1 MTVPTGGPPKIP
13 EGLHEALFALSLELN
28 PATGLPYAD
37 KDLAAHLKA
46 HHGIEVS
53 HDSVTRCLRPYRRA
67 AREARL
73 ERVRVRASEDL
84 PGRITTH
91 GTLMDQLVTDAKA
104 AKTVAGRVKAIG
116 EHRKGV
122 EMLARIASGTAD
134 VSVSGTASGLAEFLA
149 SAFAD
154 RAAQPMEE

>member
-1 MTVPTGGPPKIP
+1 MPPTGGPPKIP
-13 EGLHEALFALSLELN
+13 EGLHEELFNLSLELN

-37 KDLAAHLKA
+37 TDIAAWLKA

-53 HDSVTRCLRPYRRA
+53 HDAVTRCLRPYRRE

-73 ERVRVRASEDL
+73 ERMRVRASEDL

-91 GTLMDQLVTDAKA
+91 GTLMDQLLVDAKA
-104 AKTVAGRVKAIG
+104 AKTVAGRVRAIG

-122 EMLARIASGTAD
+122 EMLARIASGSVD
-134 VSVSGTASGLAEFLA
+134 VSVSGSPQGLAEFLS
-149 SAFAD
+149 SAFGSGAS
-154 RAAQPMEE
+154 

>member
-1 MTVPTGGPPKIP
+1 MPPTGGPPKIP
-13 EGLHEALFALSLELN
+13 EGLHEELFNLSLELN

-37 KDLAAHLKA
+37 KDIAAWLKA

-53 HDSVTRCLRPYRRA
+53 HDAVTRCLRPYRRE

-73 ERVRVRASEDL
+73 ERMRVRASEDL

-91 GTLMDQLVTDAKA
+91 GTLMDQLLVDAKA
-104 AKTVAGRVKAIG
+104 AKTVAGRVRAIG

-122 EMLARIASGTAD
+122 EMLARIASGSVD
-134 VSVSGTASGLAEFLA
+134 VSVSGSPQGLAEFLS
-149 SAFAD
+149 SAFGSGAS
-154 RAAQPMEE
+154 

>member
-1 MTVPTGGPPKIP
+1 MPPTGGPPKIP
-13 EGLHEALFALSLELN
+13 EGLHEELFNLSLELN

-37 KDLAAHLKA
+37 KDIAAWLKA

-53 HDSVTRCLRPYRRA
+53 HDAVTRCLRPYRRE

-73 ERVRVRASEDL
+73 ERMRVRASEDL

-91 GTLMDQLVTDAKA
+91 GTLMDQLLVDAKA

-122 EMLARIASGTAD
+122 EMLSRIANGSVD
-134 VSVSGTASGLAEFLA
+134 VSVSGSPQGLAEFLS
-149 SAFAD
+149 SAFGSGAS
-154 RAAQPMEE
+154 

>member
-1 MTVPTGGPPKIP
+1 MPPIGGPPKIP
-13 EGLHEALFALSLELN
+13 EGLHEELFNLSLELN

-37 KDLAAHLKA
+37 KDIAAWLKA
-46 HHGIEVS
+46 SHGIEVS
-53 HDSVTRCLRPYRRA
+53 HDAVTRCLRPYRRE

-73 ERVRVRASEDL
+73 ERMRVRASEDL

-91 GTLMDQLVTDAKA
+91 GTLMDQLLVDAKA

-122 EMLARIASGTAD
+122 EMLSRIASGSVD
-134 VSVSGTASGLAEFLA
+134 VSVSGSPQGLAEFLS
-149 SAFAD
+149 SAFGSGAS
-154 RAAQPMEE
+154 